1 MHCHDVLELLAFA
14 LFRSACPRQ
23 HLVMSQKNH
32 RFVQYAAS
40 TEFVRSAVSVGT
52 KALSFHAKTVDGK
65 MINFPDDYK
74 GKVVLLD
81 FWATWCGPCRA
92 ELPKV
97 VAAYNQYHDEGFEVL
112 SVSLD
117 RSKQGPALLQFV
129 KDNGMTWPQIY
140 DGQYW
145 NVSGGRSAIWC
156 PWHSLSRAG
165 GGDTGAIIA
174 ADTGALGHKLTK
186 ALQSAL
192 DAKAKK

>member
-1 MHCHDVLELLAFA
+1 M
-14 LFRSACPRQ
+14 
-23 HLVMSQKNH
+23 
-32 RFVQYAAS
+32 AS
-40 TEFVRSAVSVGT
+40 GGSGCAPGREDIGHWR
-52 KALSFHAKTVDGK
+52 ALSFHAKTVDGK

-97 VAAYNQYHDEGFEVL
+97 VAAYNQYHDKGFEVL

-129 KDNGMTWPQIY
+129 KDNSMTWPQIY

-145 NVSGGRSAIWC
+145 KAAVAVQYGVHAIPC
-156 PWHSLSRAG
+156 PVLVD
-165 GGDTGAIIA
+165 GDTGTIIA